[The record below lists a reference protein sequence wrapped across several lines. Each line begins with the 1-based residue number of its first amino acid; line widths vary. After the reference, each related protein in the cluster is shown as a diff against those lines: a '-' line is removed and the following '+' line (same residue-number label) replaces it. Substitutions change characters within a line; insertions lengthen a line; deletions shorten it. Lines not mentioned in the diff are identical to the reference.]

1 MKLRLGYLP
10 IILATM
16 IMQGCGGDLLD
27 KDADIDTLV
36 PDPPVE
42 LPNRPSPPEDAL
54 VITTS
59 SNEIYDASTDPVLL
73 RGINLQYGDNPE
85 VRLAGIAAIKQTG
98 SNVVRLQLRAN
109 TSADQLRAAL
119 DEIVAQGMI
128 AMPMLWEG
136 EGEITCT
143 ESSEFI
149 KKYTQE
155 LWFDKWIDV
164 LVEAKYQ
171 PYLMINIANEW
182 GPTGIWDA
190 NSVGYSEY
198 IDTYKEII
206 REFREIGF
214 RVPLVI
220 DAPGCGQDYNA
231 FLADRGLELLA
242 ADKETNLVL
251 SVHAYHAQWN
261 SSDKIVTATDAMSKT
276 GVPFIVGEFGG
287 SMVFGAASIDHT
299 DLINK
304 AVGDPSMIFNFPWTG
319 GTDKSAYQYE
329 LPEALDLQGSNIST
343 DVYVPVR
350 YVEDGNL
357 GVQMYLRDGSNRYAG
372 LGFKQ
377 ANDTDLKGNAWTTL
391 SFAIE
396 SVSDFG
402 GSVDEGFD
410 LADVKKIGFE
420 VSANG
425 KPANI
430 VGDIKFD
437 NIKIEAG
444 GAVPAMYQADFV
456 GETQGWGKDW
466 TAGTVVSS
474 DADNLIVTQDW
485 SASDQFAIFVGG
497 ANTGIDTSNPLTIKL
512 KIFVPEEYASETGLY
527 FKVYVNH
534 GDSWTWGETST
545 AGLADL
551 TPGEWT
557 EVVFDNVDWTTFGNL
572 QKFGIQFGGV
582 SAGKSEPILI
592 DSITVTDPNSTESA
606 GDPPMYY
613 PQFDTDTENWVK
625 FWGGSST
632 ITADAEGSLVITPD
646 WVSEGKVG
654 FGQAGVSS
662 IDTSA
667 PVSIKA
673 KVFIPASYADESG
686 FYLQVFVQDQ
696 GWGWFSVP
704 QPNLTMADFTPGQWT
719 EITIDNVD
727 LSAQV
732 TPFQRFGIE
741 IGGVVMTENTDP
753 ILIDYVA
760 VLADGQSLDAG
771 GVMGLITQY
780 EQDFIGEL
788 GGWERDPWEDS
799 TGAISVDGSNLVLS
813 QQWATKDQLGLYV
826 AGGTASLDTSEPITL
841 SARVF
846 IPASYADATNLFFRF
861 YMQHGEDWSGWN
873 TSADKTLAD
882 FNLGDWTVITFENVD
897 FTMVQT
903 LQRLGVQ
910 VGGVG
915 ANKDEPILVDY
926 IKVEKIGL
934 VPLELE
940 TLFNMGFNDPA
951 DVDAWSL
958 DYTDGGFNDEVLS
971 EAKMHGYGI
980 VPFGWMAWSWKGN
993 GDDTAVLD
1001 MSTSEDS
1008 VELTTR
1014 GNEIVNGPNGIKSSS
1029 EPAGFGQ

>member
-1 MKLRLGYLP
+1 MTLRLGYLP

-16 IMQGCGGDLLD
+16 LVQGCGGDLLD
-27 KDADIDTLV
+27 KNADIDTLV

-59 SNEIYDASTDPVLL
+59 SNEIYDASTDPILL
-73 RGINLQYGDNPE
+73 RGINLQYGDNPDI
-85 VRLAGIAAIKQTG
+85 RLAGIAAIKETG

-109 TSADQLRAAL
+109 TTAEQLRAAL

-143 ESSEFI
+143 ESNEFI
-149 KKYTQE
+149 NKYTQE

-198 IDTYKEII
+198 IDTYKSII

-214 RVPLVI
+214 KVPLVI

-231 FLADRGLELLA
+231 FLADRGLELQA
-242 ADKETNLVL
+242 ADTESNIVL

-261 SSDKIVTATDAMSKT
+261 SSNKIVAATDAMSKT

-287 SMVFGAASIDHT
+287 SMAFGPASIDHT

-304 AVGDPSMIFNFPWTG
+304 GVGDQAMVLSFPWTG
-319 GTDKSAYQYE
+319 ESDKAAYQYE
-329 LPEALDLQGSNIST
+329 LAEALDLQGSNVSA
-343 DVYVPVR
+343 DVYIPAR
-350 YVEDGNL
+350 YVENAKL
-357 GVQMYLRDGSNRYAG
+357 GVQMYLRDGGDHYAS
-372 LGFKQ
+372 LGFLQ
-377 ANDTDLKGNAWTTL
+377 ANDTDLKGNAWTNL
-391 SFAIE
+391 SFAIQ
-396 SVSDFG
+396 STA
-402 GSVDEGFD
+402 D
-410 LADVKKIGFE
+410 LAGYVEDGFNLGDVKKIGFE

-425 KPANI
+425 KPTNI
-430 VGDIKFD
+430 EGDIKFD

-444 GAVPAMYQADFV
+444 GAVPAMYQADFI

-474 DADNLIVTQDW
+474 DADNLIITQDW
-485 SASDQFAIFVGG
+485 SASDQFAVFVGG
-497 ANTGIDTSNPLTIKL
+497 ANTGIDTSQPLTIKL
-512 KIFVPEEYASETGLY
+512 KMFVPEEYASETDLY

-534 GDSWTWGETST
+534 GDSWAWGQTNDASI
-545 AGLADL
+545 DDV

-557 EVVFDNVDWTTFGNL
+557 EVVFDNVDWSTFGAL

-592 DSITVTDPNSTESA
+592 DSITVTGPDSGENA
-606 GDPPMYY
+606 GSPPTYY
-613 PQFDTDTENWVK
+613 AKFDADAENWGQY
-625 FWGGSST
+625 WGGTST
-632 ITADAEGSLVITPD
+632 VTADAAGSLVITPD
-646 WVSEGKVG
+646 WISEGKVG
-654 FGQAGVSS
+654 FGIAGSLTNINPSV
-662 IDTSA
+662 
-667 PVSIKA
+667 PVSLKA

-686 FYLQVFVQDQ
+686 LYFKFFVQDQ
-696 GWGWFSVP
+696 GWSWFAA
-704 QPNLTMADFTPGQWT
+704 QDLTIADFTPGQWT
-719 EITIDNVD
+719 EVTVDNVD
-727 LSAQV
+727 LSSQV
-732 TPFQRFGIE
+732 APFQRFGVE
-741 IGGVVMTENTDP
+741 MGGVVMTENTDP

-760 VLADGQSLDAG
+760 VLADGESIDAG
-771 GVMGLITQY
+771 GVMGLVTDY

-788 GGWERDPWEDS
+788 GGWERDPWEDT

-826 AGGTASLDTSEPITL
+826 NGGTASLDTSTPVTI

-846 IPASYADATNLFFRF
+846 VPASYSDATDLFFRF
-861 YMQHGEDWSGWN
+861 YVQHGDDWSGWD
-873 TSADKTLAD
+873 TTEDKTLAD
-882 FNLGDWTVITFENVD
+882 FTLGDWTVITFEDVD
-897 FTMVQT
+897 FSMVQT
-903 LQRLGVQ
+903 LQRLGMQ

-915 ANKDEPILVDY
+915 NNKNDPILVDY
-926 IKVEKIGL
+926 VKVEKVGL

-951 DVDAWSL
+951 DVDAWAL
-958 DYTDGGFNDEVLS
+958 DYAEGGFNAEVLS
-971 EAKMHGYGI
+971 EAKNHAYGV
-980 VPFGWMAWSWKGN
+980 VPFGWIAWSWKGN
-993 GDDTAVLD
+993 GGDAVVLD

-1014 GNEIVNGPNGIKSSS
+1014 GNEIINGPNGIKSSS